1 MPNKGG
7 FMKKITKHLAALLA
21 LTLLFITSCTI
32 ERDLTGQMGA
42 SSENLTVGISMPTK
56 SVQRW
61 DRDGQNLESGL
72 QAAGYKT
79 MMEYANDSATDQ
91 VSQLENM
98 INAGCDALIVAAVD
112 SSSLSTVLS
121 AAKAKGIYVI
131 SYDRLITDTDA
142 VDFYVTFDNYKV
154 GELMGQYIEDT
165 LNLETATGPIYLEVF
180 AGPPSDNN
188 ASFFYGGAMDILTPY
203 IEKGV
208 LKIASGQVTAE
219 QTAIDNWEL
228 EKAQSRMENIL
239 NGFYSD
245 KKVQVVDCANDG
257 LARGVSNAL
266 LSHGYQPGTADFPL
280 ITGQDCE
287 IASIRY
293 IIEGKQSMS
302 VFKDTRILG
311 EEAIKVTDALLTGKI
326 AVSNGVYNNRVFD
339 VPSYNCELIAVT
351 KDNYKEVLID
361 SGYYTEADLGLT
373 GE

>member
-1 MPNKGG
+1 
-7 FMKKITKHLAALLA
+7 MKKLTKHFALLLA

-32 ERDLTGQMGA
+32 ERDLSGQMGA

-121 AAKAKGIYVI
+121 AAKEKGIYVI

-208 LKIASGQVTAE
+208 LEVASGQITAE
-219 QTAIDNWEL
+219 QTAVDNWEL

-302 VFKDTRILG
+302 IFKDTRILG

-326 AVSNGVYNNRVFD
+326 AVSNGTYNNRVFD
-339 VPSYNCELIAVT
+339 VPSYNCELVVVT